1 MNCITET
8 LLGLFY
14 SSVGICRIVAGCSPD
29 SACFIAASQRLIRHR
44 RCPGGGVCG
53 EFVSRAQL
61 AVFTWQGCTLSVTGD
76 PNYCYVGTT
85 TPMRSY
91 INLHAFLQVRNPPS
105 P

>member
-1 MNCITET
+1 
-8 LLGLFY
+8 
-14 SSVGICRIVAGCSPD
+14 
-29 SACFIAASQRLIRHR
+29 
-44 RCPGGGVCG
+44 VCG